1 MYVSDKTL
9 LTHGEGDMGNRH
21 EWKAWY
27 DLFPIGNR
35 MAFCLKDK
43 QAEEAPHTWNVK
55 SWAQY
60 GETKGA
66 GRREILI
73 SSSLPVSSAKPCK
86 VGGRSG
92 GRETK
97 NAKSSAASEL
107 VVVIVVPVAV
117 FLFYFVFPSLSGLL
131 FEEVRCKGNT
141 LVGFIC
147 LFPNPL
153 PKQN

>member
-1 MYVSDKTL
+1 M
-9 LTHGEGDMGNRH
+9 
-21 EWKAWY
+21 
-27 DLFPIGNR
+27 
-35 MAFCLKDK
+35 
-43 QAEEAPHTWNVK
+43 
-55 SWAQY
+55 
-60 GETKGA
+60 
-66 GRREILI
+66 
-73 SSSLPVSSAKPCK
+73 
-86 VGGRSG
+86 GGRSG

-147 LFPNPL
+147 FPIPFPSKVKVWIPCPFTHKVEEKDIIVL
-153 PKQN
+153 KKERGGKKKQTYNLIPTFSAGVGEAILQTDITVHVTGHNFRHSKLYLHF